1 MARGR
6 RGHGHQQPVR
16 GFRPGKEPAQLRKQR
31 AKQQLGADANWAQ
44 KRLVESLAERS
55 PEEARAMMRRWRMAL
70 LAVAV
75 VLAILGL
82 ALYFWSI
89 VAGIVVHIIA
99 AAVLL
104 FWLQLRRKRGDFEAL
119 ADMVSGRRSR

>member
-6 RGHGHQQPVR
+6 RGQGHQQPVR

-31 AKQQLGADANWAQ
+31 AKQQLGTDANWAQ

-70 LAVAV
+70 LAAAV

-89 VAGIVVHIIA
+89 VAGIVVHVIA

-104 FWLQLRRKRGDFEAL
+104 FWFQLRRKRGDFEAL
-119 ADMVSGRRSR
+119 ADMVSGRRGR

>member
-6 RGHGHQQPVR
+6 RGQGHQRPVR

-55 PEEARAMMRRWRMAL
+55 PEDARAMMRRWRMAL

-75 VLAILGL
+75 VLAVLGL
-82 ALYFWSI
+82 VLYFWSI
-89 VAGIVVHIIA
+89 VAGIVVHIVA
-99 AAVLL
+99 MAVFL
-104 FWLQLRRKRGDFEAL
+104 FWFQLRRKRSDFEAL
-119 ADMVSGRRSR
+119 ADLVSGRRGR